1 MKSEFILKREICRIA
16 DIMYDRGLVVAT
28 DGNVSA
34 RTSDCCML
42 ITPSGKR
49 EIRVEDIVKVNFEGK
64 ILGKNQNPSS
74 EYRMHIEV
82 YQKRKDVHGIV
93 HTHPPYA
100 TAFAVAGKS
109 LEPVVAEAIYANGM
123 IPVTPYATPSTEEVP
138 KSISELI
145 KTHNSLLLS
154 HHGLLTV
161 GKDLFEALN
170 RAERVEFLAK
180 VTFLA
185 RMLGGAV
192 PLSPERIEK
201 LIELQKK

>member
-1 MKSEFILKREICRIA
+1 MKGDFTLKKEICKIA
-16 DIMYDRGLVVAT
+16 EIIYSKGLVVAT

-34 RTSDCCML
+34 KTMDNCIL

-49 EIRVEDIVKVNFEGK
+49 DIMMEDIVKIDLSGNIKGGK
-64 ILGKNQNPSS
+64 KKPSS
-74 EYRMHIEV
+74 EYKMHIEV
-82 YQKRKDVHGIV
+82 YNKRKDVNGIV

-100 TAFAVAGKS
+100 TAFAVAGIS
-109 LEPVVAEAIYANGM
+109 LKPIVAEAVFANGK

-138 KSISELI
+138 MSITKAIEN
-145 KTHNSLLLS
+145 HNSLLLA

-161 GKDLFEALN
+161 GENLIEALN

-185 RMLGGAV
+185 KLLGGAEL
-192 PLSPERIEK
+192 LSEDK
-201 LIELQKK
+201 LKELTELQER